1 MSEIQEP
8 LKLPIIIDLGSS
20 EIKAGFSG
28 EEKPKVI
35 FKSYIGEP
43 KYNKVFSAL
52 YKVNQGKI
60 EQYIGEDCF
69 KNIGLLKLRHPINHG
84 ILPNEQDI
92 MPLFNYIY
100 AKLGINTEEISEH
113 PLLITEPLL
122 NPFSN
127 REKIANALFDYLGIP
142 SVFFASQPIL
152 SLFYN
157 SSTSGIILESGEAV
171 SQSCIVYEGY
181 SLPNTYERYDYG
193 GGDVTEY
200 LRLLLKKKGYKLFHS
215 NEYRLISDMK
225 EKFCFFLPE
234 NKNLDFDK
242 VKQALNI
249 KRSNYYL
256 PDGASVSLGDE
267 RIIASEI
274 LFKPELIGKEYLGL
288 SDIILSSIN
297 KAEIQLRPK
306 AFENIVLSGGNT
318 AMRGLVDKM
327 KDDIVKK
334 SNKIVKINVNPVKE
348 PQLSCWGGGNII
360 SSLDIFKKM
369 SVTKKEWNEKGNK
382 IVHIKTI

>member
-43 KYNKVFSAL
+43 KSNKVFSAL

-84 ILPNEQDI
+84 ILSNEQDI

-267 RIIASEI
+267 RIVASEI